1 MSRVLPTQRDEPYA
15 QSYLAQ
21 WAGRGAGAAVAPLID
36 PASRRRK
43 AAKILAVLE
52 DFLDRPL
59 DALRCLEVGCSA
71 GLISA
76 ALAERFGSVV
86 GIDPDPAAIARAARL
101 RRPNL
106 HFLRASILDFP
117 GPAESFD
124 VIVCNHVYEHVHD
137 QHALASSLHRLLR
150 RDGCCY
156 FSAGNRLMLTEG
168 HYGLPL
174 LSWPPPA
181 VGSWYLRLAR
191 RGQRYDERHQTL
203 WALRRLLRDF
213 TVHDYT
219 LRVLREPARFAA
231 DDLVGSAVRT
241 LPDGALRLL
250 YPLIPTYLW
259 VLTKASCTHSPPSV
273 HCGSNGHE
281 RRA

>member
-1 MSRVLPTQRDEPYA
+1 MPSAQHGEPYA
-15 QSYLAQ
+15 RSYLAQ
-21 WAGRGAGAAVAPLID
+21 WQRRGAGVAVAPLTD
-36 PASRRRK
+36 PASRLRK

-52 DFLDRPL
+52 DFLGRPL
-59 DALRCLEVGCSA
+59 SALRCLEVGCSA

-86 GIDPDPAAIARAARL
+86 GVDPDPDAITRAGRL
-101 RRPNL
+101 RQPNL
-106 HFLRASILDFP
+106 HFVRASILDFP

-137 QHALASSLHRLLR
+137 QRALALSIHRLLR

-156 FSAGNRLMLTEG
+156 FSAGNRLMLVEG

-181 VGSWYLRLAR
+181 VGSWYLRVAG
-191 RGQRYDERHQTL
+191 RGRRYDERHQTL

-213 TVHDYT
+213 AVHDYT

-231 DDLVGSAVRT
+231 GELVGPAVSA
-241 LPDGALRLL
+241 LPGAGLRLL
-250 YPLIPTYLW
+250 YPLIPTYIW
-259 VLTKASCTHSPPSV
+259 VLTKAQCLTSW
-273 HCGSNGHE
+273 
-281 RRA
+281 